1 MRRIVALVLALAV
14 AFPVAAPAFVVVD
27 VPDVGKVWAFTESEI
42 DRIAKY
48 RAAMNA
54 KLLEL
59 ADRID
64 QLEVENAAL
73 KETILSYR
81 RSRV

>member
-1 MRRIVALVLALAV
+1 MRRIMVLVLALAV
-14 AFPVAAPAFVVVD
+14 AFPAAAPAFTVVD
-27 VPDVGKVWAFTESEI
+27 VPDVGRVWAFTEGEI
-42 DRIAKY
+42 DRIARY
-48 RAAMNA
+48 RAATNA

-73 KETILSYR
+73 KEAILSYR

>member
-14 AFPVAAPAFVVVD
+14 AFPVAAPAFTVVD
-27 VPDVGKVWAFTESEI
+27 VPGVGKVWAFTEGEME
-42 DRIAKY
+42 RITKY

-59 ADRID
+59 ADKID
-64 QLEVENAAL
+64 QLEVENASL
-73 KETILSYR
+73 KETVLSYR
-81 RSRV
+81 RGRV